1 MTSAPDPSR
10 LPPGQALTRKFP
22 VVGERSPSPAAL
34 DRARWRLAID
44 GEVERPLELDWSHWR
59 ALPRGERVADL
70 HCVTGWTRLDT
81 RLGGVPLAHL
91 LELARPRP
99 AARFVRFE
107 AYSERAHDTSLPLPL
122 AVDDVW
128 LVDEI
133 DGEALAVEHG
143 GPLRTVAPSRYF
155 YKSLKWL
162 RRIELAAEDRLGY
175 WERDSAYHNVGDP
188 WPGDQRFTTGSVDP
202 EELARFRAATD
213 FAPWRLPRRVLLGVD
228 LAGWRPA
235 GRDLTGLRLKASDL
249 SGADFT
255 GCDLSGANLSLSN
268 LRGAK
273 LAGVALAGADVEGAD
288 FSGADLAGADL
299 AGAALSATRFF
310 TDLADG
316 TRLAARV
323 EGLRLHGAAGL
334 LEAQEAFLRERGATG
349 LEREDRGPR

>member
-22 VVGERSPSPAAL
+22 VVGERAPSPAAL
-34 DRARWRLAID
+34 DGERWRLEVG
-44 GEVERPLELDWSHWR
+44 GEVERPLELAWGDWL
-59 ALPRGERVADL
+59 ALPRGERVVDL

-81 RLGGVPLAHL
+81 RLEGVPLALL
-91 LELARPRP
+91 LERARPL
-99 AARFVRFE
+99 AGARFVRFE
-107 AYSERAHDTSLPLPL
+107 AFSERAHDTSLPLDV
-122 AVDDVW
+122 ARTDVW
-128 LVDEI
+128 LVDRV
-133 DGEALAVEHG
+133 DGRPLEVEHG

-162 RRIELAAEDRLGY
+162 RRIELLAEDRLGF

-188 WPGDQRFTTGSVDP
+188 WPGDQRFTTGSIDP

-235 GRDLTGLRLKASDL
+235 GRDLTGLRLKACDL
-249 SGADFT
+249 AGADLA

-268 LRGAK
+268 LRGAR

-288 FSGADLAGADL
+288 FSGADLRSADL
-299 AGAALSATRFF
+299 SGAALSATRFF
-310 TDLADG
+310 TDLEDG
-316 TRLAARV
+316 SRLEALVA
-323 EGLRLHGAAGL
+323 GLRLHGASGL
-334 LEAQEAFLRERGATG
+334 LEAQEAYLREHGALG
-349 LEREDRGPR
+349 LEPPG

>member
-1 MTSAPDPSR
+1 MTSAPASSR

-22 VVGERSPSPAAL
+22 VVGENAPSPAAL
-34 DRARWRLAID
+34 DRERWRLAVD
-44 GEVERPLELDWSHWR
+44 GEVERPLELDWNDWR
-59 ALPRGERVADL
+59 ALPRGERVVDL

-91 LELARPRP
+91 LERARPRP

-122 AVDDVW
+122 AVEDVW

-133 DGEALAVEHG
+133 DGRPLAVEHG
-143 GPLRTVAPSRYF
+143 GPLRSVAPARYF

-162 RRIELAAEDRLGY
+162 ARIDLLAEDRLGF

-188 WPGDQRFTTGSVDP
+188 WPGDQRFTTGSIDP
-202 EELARFRAATD
+202 DELVRFRAAAD

-228 LAGWRPA
+228 LTGWRPA
-235 GRDLTGLRLKASDL
+235 GRDLSGLRLKACDL
-249 SGADFT
+249 SGADLT

-268 LRGAK
+268 LRGAR

-299 AGAALSATRFF
+299 SRSALSATRFF
-310 TDLADG
+310 TESADG
-316 TRLAARV
+316 ARLEARV
-323 EGLRLHGAAGL
+323 AGLRLHGASGL
-334 LEAQEAFLRERGATG
+334 LEAQEAFLAEHGALG
-349 LEREDRGPR
+349 LEPRS